1 MKRRRRCR
9 GRVAPP
15 GSRPARGFT
24 LVEVLVALLA
34 MAILAT
40 FAWRGLEGVIA
51 ARDANGEVID
61 RTTRLAT
68 VLVQWEQDLQAVHDT
83 GVVPA
88 IAFDGQSLR
97 LTRRVDGG
105 VALVVWSL
113 RSGRWQRWA
122 GGALQRSGLLQQA
135 WLASQQFMGDEPGQV
150 TVATEASEWQLYF
163 WRDNDW
169 SNAQS
174 TGNLVPAAAPAPV
187 PPASAGSAASAAAP
201 VQREELPRAVR
212 LLISLRGGKLTRDIA
227 LGPTGS

>member
-1 MKRRRRCR
+1 MNRRSHR
-9 GRVAPP
+9 
-15 GSRPARGFT
+15 SRGFT

-40 FAWRGLEGVIA
+40 FAWRGLDGVIA
-51 ARDANGEVID
+51 SRDANREVID
-61 RTTRLAT
+61 RTSRLAT

-105 VALVVWSL
+105 VALVVWAV
-113 RSGRWQRWA
+113 RGGRWLRWVA
-122 GGALQRSGLLQQA
+122 PAVQRSGPLQQA
-135 WLASQQFMGDEPGQV
+135 WMASQQFMGDEPGQV
-150 TVATEASEWQLYF
+150 MASDQASDWQLYF
-163 WRDNDW
+163 WRGSDW

-174 TGNLVPAAAPAPV
+174 TGDLVAESAPPAAAAAAAPA
-187 PPASAGSAASAAAP
+187 SAASAAA
-201 VQREELPRAVR
+201 VAREELPRAVR
-212 LLISLRGGKLTRDIA
+212 LVITLRGGKLTRDIA

>member
-1 MKRRRRCR
+1 MTGRALRRRRL
-9 GRVAPP
+9 RVP
-15 GSRPARGFT
+15 GLRRALGFT

-40 FAWRGLEGVIA
+40 FAWRGLDGVIA
-51 ARDANGEVID
+51 ARDANREVID

-83 GVVPA
+83 GVVPD

-97 LTRRVDGG
+97 LTRRADGG

-113 RSGRWQRWA
+113 RSGRWQRWV
-122 GGALQRSGLLQQA
+122 GSPVQRSGLLQQA
-135 WLASQQFMGDEPGQV
+135 WLASQQFMGDEPGQL
-150 TVATEASEWQLYF
+150 TVAEQASEWQLYF

-174 TGNLVPAAAPAPV
+174 TGNLVPAAANAPA
-187 PPASAGSAASAAAP
+187 SAASAALAAAAAP
-201 VQREELPRAVR
+201 REELPRAVR
-212 LLISLRGGKLTRDIA
+212 LLITLRGGKLTRDIA

>member
-1 MKRRRRCR
+1 MST
-9 GRVAPP
+9 ALPA
-15 GSRPARGFT
+15 RPLGLHQRGFT

-40 FAWRGLEGVIA
+40 FAWRGLDGVLA
-51 ARDANGEVID
+51 ARDANREAID
-61 RTTRLAT
+61 RSSRLAT

-88 IAFDGQSLR
+88 ITFDGQSLR

-113 RSGRWQRWA
+113 RSGRWQRWL
-122 GGALQRSGLLQQA
+122 GGPQQRSGLLQQA
-135 WLASQQFMGDEPGQV
+135 WMASQQFMGDEPGQV
-150 TVATEASEWQLYF
+150 TVADEASEWQLYF

-174 TGNLVPAAAPAPV
+174 TGNLVPAAAN
-187 PPASAGSAASAAAP
+187 PPAAGASAATPAP
-201 VQREELPRAVR
+201 REELPRAVR

>member
-1 MKRRRRCR
+1 MTRQAPRRRPYPR
-9 GRVAPP
+9 GV
-15 GSRPARGFT
+15 T

-34 MAILAT
+34 MALLAT
-40 FAWRGLEGVIA
+40 FAWRGLDGVLA
-51 ARDANGEVID
+51 ARDANRAAID
-61 RTTRLAT
+61 RSSRLAT

-113 RSGRWQRWA
+113 RGGRWQRWL
-122 GGALQRSGLLQQA
+122 GGPQQRSGLLQQA

-150 TVATEASEWQLYF
+150 TVADEASEWQLYF

-174 TGNLVPAAAPAPV
+174 TGNLAPAAAPAP
-187 PPASAGSAASAAAP
+187 ASAASAVAP
-201 VQREELPRAVR
+201 APREELPRAVR